1 MIQFIEYYPQYAFI
15 LKTMKVATPD
25 IIRTSVGIFPLMMG
39 VSLFATAVFLGS
51 NRFNSVSL
59 TMMNLYCSMIGDEL
73 QDVFRDLTGVRVL
86 VAMLFL
92 FVSIFLGFS

>member
-1 MIQFIEYYPQYAFI
+1 MIQYLEYYPKYAFI
-15 LKTMKVATPD
+15 LMTMKAATPD

-59 TMMNLYCSMIGDEL
+59 SMMNLYCSMIGDEL
-73 QDVFRDLTGVRVL
+73 QDVFRDLTGIRSL
-86 VAMLFL
+86 AAMIFL
-92 FVSIFLGFS
+92 FFSIFMGFS